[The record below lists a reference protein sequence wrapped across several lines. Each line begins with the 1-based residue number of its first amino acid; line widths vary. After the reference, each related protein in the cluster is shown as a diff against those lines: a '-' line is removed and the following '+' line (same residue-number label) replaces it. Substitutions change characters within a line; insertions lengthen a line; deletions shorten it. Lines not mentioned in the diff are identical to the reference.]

1 MFKLIGKAKF
11 SINKNKIVMSKI
23 NSLKILIVGLTTVLA
38 LTNFGK
44 EKLKEE
50 KTRSFYLLT
59 NFSSNEK
66 DKL

>member
-1 MFKLIGKAKF
+1 M
-11 SINKNKIVMSKI
+11 NKV

-44 EKLKEE
+44 DELRKE
-50 KTRSFYLLT
+50 KTRSFYLMT
-59 NFSSNEK
+59 NFSSGEK

>member
-1 MFKLIGKAKF
+1 M
-11 SINKNKIVMSKI
+11 NKV

-44 EKLKEE
+44 EDFRKENA
-50 KTRSFYLLT
+50 RCYYLSA
-59 NFSSNEK
+59 NFSSDIK

>member
-1 MFKLIGKAKF
+1 
-11 SINKNKIVMSKI
+11 MSKI

-59 NFSSNEK
+59 NFSSSAK

>member
-1 MFKLIGKAKF
+1 
-11 SINKNKIVMSKI
+11 MSKI

-44 EKLKEE
+44 EEFKKE

-59 NFSSNEK
+59 NFSSIAK

>member
-1 MFKLIGKAKF
+1 M
-11 SINKNKIVMSKI
+11 NKI

-44 EKLKEE
+44 DELRKEKA
-50 KTRSFYLLT
+50 TSFYLIT
-59 NFSSNEK
+59 NFSLGEK